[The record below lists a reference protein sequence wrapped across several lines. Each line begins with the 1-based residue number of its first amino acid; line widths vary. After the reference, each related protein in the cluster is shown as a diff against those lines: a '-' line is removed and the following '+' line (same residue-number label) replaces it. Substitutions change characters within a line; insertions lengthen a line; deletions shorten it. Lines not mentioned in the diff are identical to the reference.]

1 MKEIERLDAEDT
13 NSSPATPIT
22 NGHAKKDNATIG
34 ETVTAIS
41 EAVSTEAEKMKNA
54 ASDIVA
60 DLKGAS
66 IEDKE

>member
-1 MKEIERLDAEDT
+1 MKEIERLDAEET
-13 NSSPATPIT
+13 NSSSATPTT
-22 NGHAKKDNATIG
+22 NGHANK
-34 ETVTAIS
+34 ETMTVGDAVAAIA
-41 EAVSTEAEKMKNA
+41 ETVSTEAEKMKNA